1 MKRVAAVCLL
11 LLAASCN
18 RQQPEQPKEAPPAA
32 AQTKGGMGGVF
43 GFVKD
48 LVTTAPKEVPAPVRV
63 TDPVPIP
70 ETVSN
75 VAVPITVP
83 LANLERAIESAVP
96 QTLWQIDQRED
107 RCIPPARVAG
117 VAITPR
123 LSCRIV
129 GEVTRGRIRLSGRGR
144 DIILRMPVSARVTA
158 RDVAVVLRE
167 TATAEA
173 EVQAVVRLTMG
184 NDWNPRGTVNI
195 DVNWREPPGFTF
207 LGIRIGIANRTDPK
221 LQKVIADLERSLPAE
236 LAKLG
241 VRGQVEGVWRDL
253 FTTEVL
259 NHENPAVWM
268 RITPQQ
274 MSFAGYTVGPRNVIF
289 NVGMRA
295 RTETFIMEQKPQPRS
310 ATALPPPGQP
320 QRGTGFHFRIPV
332 IAEYDQLVP
341 VLEKALNKLAK
352 KGIDAPVVGRVNV
365 IFGTPI
371 MYTTEGGRIAIGL
384 PMRASHAESETTT
397 GGLVWLTGHAVNE
410 PGSQKVEVRDLKVV
424 GEGEDAAGELL
435 IRIAQAPAVTE
446 LLSEELTQNFTKDF
460 NDLMRKV
467 DRALTNK
474 RIGDFVM
481 NVRIN
486 EVRHGVVLA
495 VGQGLFLPVE
505 ALGNARMEYS
515 PRPRNRR

>member
-1 MKRVAAVCLL
+1 MKRVVSVCLL
-11 LLAASCN
+11 LLMAACN
-18 RQQPEQPKEAPPAA
+18 RQTPQQQPAPAA
-32 AQTKGGMGGVF
+32 PATEQSGGMGGVF
-43 GFVKD
+43 GFLKD
-48 LVTTAPKEVPAPVRV
+48 LVTSEPTEVPAPVRV

-70 ETVSN
+70 ETLSN

-83 LANLERAIESAVP
+83 LADLQRVIENAIP

-107 RCIPPARVAG
+107 RCIAPARVAG
-117 VAITPR
+117 VAVTPR

-129 GEVTRGRIRLSGRGR
+129 GEVTRGRVRLSGRGQN
-144 DIILRMPVSARVTA
+144 IILRMPVSARITA

-184 NDWNPRGTVNI
+184 NDWNPRGTVRI
-195 DVNWREPPGFTF
+195 DVDWREPPGITF
-207 LGIRIGIANRTDPK
+207 LGIRINIASRTDPK
-221 LQKVIADLERSLPAE
+221 LQQVIADLERKLPAE

-241 VRGQVEGVWRDL
+241 VRQQVEGVWRDL

-259 NHENPAVWM
+259 NRENPAVWM

-274 MSFAGYTVGPRNVIF
+274 MSFAGYTVGPRNVVF
-289 NVGMRA
+289 NAGMRA
-295 RTETFIMEQKPQPRS
+295 RTETFIMEEKPQPRA
-310 ATALPPPGQP
+310 ATRLPPPGTP

-371 MYTTEGGRIAIGL
+371 MYTTEGDRIAIGL

-397 GGLVWLTGHAVNE
+397 GGLVWLTGKAVNE
-410 PGSQKVEVRDLKVV
+410 PGSQKIEVRDLKVV
-424 GEGEDAAGELL
+424 GEGEDATGELF

-446 LLSEELTQNFTKDF
+446 LLSEELTQNFTNDF
-460 NDLMRKV
+460 DKLMVKV
-467 DRALTNK
+467 DRALTDK
-474 RIGDFVM
+474 RIGDFLL

-505 ALGNARMEYS
+505 ALGNARMQYS
-515 PRPRNRR
+515 PRRR